1 MAYEF
6 PLQWTHLTSCMRK
19 KRLLFLSC
27 WIWFILCYCSN
38 TWVIPVMLWKG
49 SVKVGGKQCMFKGK
63 SKITKQE
70 QDQYHHSGY
79 TCMFFNGN
87 WGLVVYWPANALVM
101 YWYISWIFEVIQH
114 WCNCSNLGPGRSTIS
129 FFGNTCLWPV
139 TQALPN
145 VMALCWKQLV
155 VNIYSPLGL
164 RHFSGWL

>member
-1 MAYEF
+1 MDSFDFLYEEEKASF
-6 PLQWTHLTSCMRK
+6 SVLLNLIHTMLLQQY
-19 KRLLFLSC
+19 LSHPC
-27 WIWFILCYCSN
+27 D
-38 TWVIPVMLWKG
+38 VVVKG

-155 VNIYSPLGL
+155 VNIYIPLGL